1 VSPRRPCVT
10 LLAVAV
16 AVGGALGAAL
26 AGCGGG
32 KERGGGAARRAH
44 DPIIFVH
51 GLGGSPRAW
60 NTMVARFRADG
71 WSAAELDAWGYDSSR
86 SNQETAVVLRDE
98 VLRLLAATGRRRVD
112 LVTHSMGGLS
122 SRWFLSR
129 LRGTALV
136 DHWVSLAGPNHGIA
150 GAPLCA
156 AASCEELRAGS
167 SLLRALN
174 RGDETP
180 GTTAYGVWWS
190 PCDAIVR
197 PVASAELAGARNVR
211 TACLSHGALTTDAT
225 VYAQVRDF
233 LAGS

>member
-1 VSPRRPCVT
+1 MSPQRTCVT
-10 LLAVAV
+10 LLAVAALAGGV
-16 AVGGALGAAL
+16 AP

-32 KERGGGAARRAH
+32 KERGGGRRTH

-60 NTMVARFRADG
+60 RTMVARFRADG

-86 SNQETAVVLRDE
+86 SNQSTAVVLRDE
-98 VLRLLAATGRRRVD
+98 VLRVLAATGRRRVD
-112 LVTHSMGGLS
+112 LVTHSMGALS
-122 SRWFLSR
+122 SRWLLSK

-136 DHWVSLAGPNHGIA
+136 DRWVSLAGPNHGI
-150 GAPLCA
+150 GGPPLCA
-156 AASCEELRAGS
+156 APACQELRAGS

-174 RGDETP
+174 AGDETP
-180 GTTAYGVWWS
+180 GPTAYAVWWS
-190 PCDAIVR
+190 PCDAVVR
-197 PVASAELAGARNVR
+197 PARSAELAGAHNVR

-233 LAGS
+233 LAGRA